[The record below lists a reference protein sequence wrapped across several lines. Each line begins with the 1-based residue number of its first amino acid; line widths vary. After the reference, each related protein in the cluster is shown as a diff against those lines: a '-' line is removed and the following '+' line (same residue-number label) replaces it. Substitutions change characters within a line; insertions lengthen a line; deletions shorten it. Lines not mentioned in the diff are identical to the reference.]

1 MAVRLFIL
9 FVLLQTMGA
18 VTVAAQNMSRALV
31 AVGDGASG
39 LFVGRGI
46 VATAA
51 DALGDRLIVQVRLH
65 PDRSVLAQVVASDP
79 RSGLALLRVPADGTP
94 DPLPVLRA
102 DTSAPTGQVLTVVLS
117 TRPQSSAHGRIRKV
131 SAERPPSYEVD
142 LPADVNVAGA
152 ALVDERGRVVAVI
165 TRAAVGDGPAHAA
178 SAASIRALVDRPQDW
193 LTARPATSL
202 VPPRTRP
209 ASAAGVGASSPSAPS
224 TQATERDTVLRDL
237 DSRLGELAGDVTRVG
252 NLNARYR
259 GACVGQYLA
268 PAGSSWPYPWLVEK
282 AELPECQS
290 LRAEIER
297 QIAEARA
304 RLAAIEETARRAG
317 ILPGELRELL
327 RRHGLEDYDSRL
339 RWGA

>member
-1 MAVRLFIL
+1 MAIRLFTL
-9 FVLLQTMGA
+9 LVLLQTMGA
-18 VTVAAQNMSRALV
+18 VTVAAQDVSRALV

-39 LFVGRGI
+39 LFVGRGL
-46 VATAA
+46 VATSA
-51 DALGDRLIVQVRLH
+51 DALGDRLIVQVRLY

-102 DTSAPTGQVLTVVLS
+102 DTSAPAGQVLTVVLS
-117 TRPQSSAHGRIRKV
+117 TRPQSRVQGRIRRV
-131 SAERPPSYEVD
+131 SADRPPSYEVE

-152 ALVDERGRVVAVI
+152 ALVDERGRVVAVV
-165 TRAAVGDGPAHAA
+165 TRAAVGDGAAHAA
-178 SAASIRALVDRPQDW
+178 SAASIRALVGRPQDW
-193 LTARPATSL
+193 LTARPATS
-202 VPPRTRP
+202 PAPSRTQP
-209 ASAAGVGASSPSAPS
+209 APSVSS
-224 TQATERDTVLRDL
+224 TQATERDAVLREL
-237 DSRLGELAGDVTRVG
+237 DSRLSELAGDVTRVG

-259 GACVGQYLA
+259 GACVGQYLS
-268 PAGSSWPYPWLVEK
+268 PVGSPWSYPWLIEK

-304 RLAAIEETARRAG
+304 RLGAIEETARRAG

-327 RRHGLEDYDSRL
+327 RRHGLEDYDLRL